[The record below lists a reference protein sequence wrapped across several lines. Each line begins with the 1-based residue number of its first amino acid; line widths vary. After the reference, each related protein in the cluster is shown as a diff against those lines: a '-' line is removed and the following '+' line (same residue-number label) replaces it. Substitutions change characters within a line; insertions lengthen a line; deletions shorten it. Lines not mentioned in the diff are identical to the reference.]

1 MSHGEF
7 GALAA
12 TTNQRLRVSR
22 AGSFELKTFGGLALV
37 DAAGASDS
45 SLASRPR
52 KLAVLS
58 WLVLRPRR
66 TATRDSIV
74 GVFWAERDE
83 QRALNSLSD
92 ALSHLRR
99 VLGS

>member
-1 MSHGEF
+1 MSHSEIAGLRT
-7 GALAA
+7 GADQPGVPESAP
-12 TTNQRLRVSR
+12 
-22 AGSFELKTFGGLALV
+22 FELKTFGGLALL
-37 DAAGASDS
+37 DPAGASDS

-58 WLVLRPRR
+58 WLLLRPRR
-66 TATRDSIV
+66 TATRDTIV

-92 ALSHLRR
+92 AVSHLRR
-99 VLGS
+99 VL

>member
-1 MSHGEF
+1 MSHGDLR
-7 GALAA
+7 GLAA
-12 TTNQRLRVSR
+12 TSNERVRASR
-22 AGSFELKTFGGLALV
+22 TASFDLKTFGGLALL
-37 DAAGASDS
+37 DANGMSDS

-99 VLGS
+99 VL